1 MKRRICSYVSDT
13 SGELLDAAI
22 KKPGVTKSAVL
33 DAALSAYLGPKRD
46 QSLDAALIRRL
57 DRLTRRQG
65 LIERDVAIATETIAL
80 FVRYFL
86 TITPPLPQAEQE
98 AARMVGR
105 ERFQVFVAQVGR
117 RLGSDRRL
125 VSEVLEAIVAENP
138 ALFASAADEEGETL
152 DDANHGGPEAGD
164 E

>member
-1 MKRRICSYVSDT
+1 MKRRICSYISDAT
-13 SGELLDAAI
+13 GDRLDMAV
-22 KKPGVTKSAVL
+22 KKPGLTKSAIIDEALKRYLDPQRDQGL
-33 DAALSAYLGPKRD
+33 DAALM
-46 QSLDAALIRRL
+46 RRL

-125 VSEVLEAIVAENP
+125 VSEVLESIVAENP
-138 ALFASAADEEGETL
+138 GLFAAAATDEGEDL
-152 DDANHGGPEAGD
+152 DDEQDDGPESAD
-164 E
+164 D

>member
-1 MKRRICSYVSDT
+1 MKRRICSYVSDK
-13 SGELLDAAI
+13 SGELLDAAT

-33 DAALSAYLGPKRD
+33 DAALRAYLAPKRD
-46 QSLDAALIRRL
+46 QSLDAALMRRL

-125 VSEVLEAIVAENP
+125 VSEVLESIVAENP
-138 ALFASAADEEGETL
+138 ELFASAAGEEGETL
-152 DDANHGGPEAGD
+152 DDANADPEAAD

>member
-1 MKRRICSYVSDT
+1 MKRRICSYVSDAT
-13 SGELLDAAI
+13 GDRLDMAV
-22 KKPGVTKSAVL
+22 KKPGVTKSAIIDEAL
-33 DAALSAYLGPKRD
+33 KRYLDPQRDQSFDAALM
-46 QSLDAALIRRL
+46 RRL

-65 LIERDVAIATETIAL
+65 IIERDVAIATETIAL

-98 AARMVGR
+98 AAPMVGR

-125 VSEVLEAIVAENP
+125 VSEVLESIVAENP
-138 ALFASAADEEGETL
+138 GLFAASTDGGEDEDETQ
-152 DDANHGGPEAGD
+152 DDGPEAPD
-164 E
+164 D

>member
-1 MKRRICSYVSDT
+1 MTRRICSYISDA
-13 SGELLDAAI
+13 SGDLLDAAAR
-22 KKPGVTKSAVL
+22 KPGVTKSAIL
-33 DAALSAYLGPKRD
+33 DEALSLYLGPKRD
-46 QSLDAALIRRL
+46 QSLDAALMRRL

-65 LIERDVAIATETIAL
+65 VIERDVAIATETIAL

-98 AARMVGR
+98 AAKMLGR

-125 VSEVLEAIVAENP
+125 VSEVLESIVSENP
-138 ALFASAADEEGETL
+138 ELFAAAGNDEDDSEEAQDSA
-152 DDANHGGPEAGD
+152 PESGR
-164 E
+164 

>member
-1 MKRRICSYVSDT
+1 MKRRICSYVSDAT
-13 SGELLDAAI
+13 GDRLDMAA
-22 KKPGVTKSAVL
+22 KKPGLTKSAIIDEALKRYL
-33 DAALSAYLGPKRD
+33 DPQRD
-46 QSLDAALIRRL
+46 QSLDAALMRRL

-98 AARMVGR
+98 AAKMVGR

-125 VSEVLEAIVAENP
+125 VSEVLESIVAENP
-138 ALFASAADEEGETL
+138 GLFASAATDEGEDVDETQ
-152 DDANHGGPEAGD
+152 DDGPEAAD
-164 E
+164 D